1 MDRFGILCF
10 MRIGIDARLN
20 FYRPGGI
27 AEYTRHVIQHLAELD
42 HAADYFVLHNFRDPN
57 ALTPAPNFTRINT
70 YTPCHHRWERWALTA
85 ELLPR
90 RLDILHSPDMIAPQR
105 GGRHSVLTI
114 MDLHFLH
121 YAQFMTADSLRYYKG
136 QIGRSV
142 RQAAHILAISQA
154 TADDLVNLLDVP
166 AEKITVNL
174 LATNETFKPLPVED
188 INATRQRLN
197 LPDSYILFVGTFEP
211 RKNIIGLLDA
221 YALLRADWPDAPP
234 LVLAGRRG
242 WLYDDIFAKVDD
254 LQLREH
260 IIWLENP
267 SGADLPVI
275 YNAAQV
281 FVLPSF
287 YEGFGLPA
295 LEAMACGTPAIVSN
309 CSSLPEV
316 VGDAGLLID
325 PDDPAQLADAIRR
338 VLVDSDLYRHLR
350 MAGLTRAATFTW
362 RKTAETVLQTYHQVL
377 NS

>member
-1 MDRFGILCF
+1 

-42 HAADYFVLHNFRDPN
+42 HDSDYVILHNFRDPN
-57 ALTPAPNFTRINT
+57 ALAPAPNFTRINT
-70 YTPCHHRWERWALTA
+70 YTPCHHRLERWAFTA

-105 GGRHSVLTI
+105 SGRYSVITI

-154 TADDLVNLLDVP
+154 TADDLGNLLDVP

-174 LATNETFKPLPVED
+174 LAANESFKPRPAED
-188 INATRQRLN
+188 INAARQRLN

-211 RKNIIGLLDA
+211 RKNITGLLDA
-221 YALLRADWPDAPP
+221 YAILRADWPGAPP
-234 LVLAGRRG
+234 LVMVGRRG
-242 WLYDDIFAKVDD
+242 WLYGDIFAKVDA
-254 LQLREH
+254 LHLRDH
-260 IIWLENP
+260 IIWLEDAAW
-267 SGADLPVI
+267 ADLPVI
-275 YNAAQV
+275 YNAARV

-316 VGDAGLLID
+316 VGDAGLLIE

-338 VLVDSDLYRHLR
+338 VLADSELHQRLR
-350 MAGLTRAATFTW
+350 AAGLTRAATFTW
-362 RKTAETVLQTYHQVL
+362 RKTAETVLQTYRQVL
-377 NS
+377 NV